1 MEVRL
6 ELSVAERSWR
16 LLMGWASLQQW
27 MERGQYRHKR
37 KKQWCQWGIQR
48 TTVKENRTQ
57 GPKFICSLIYYCL
70 LLSLLGFNY
79 ACSEQLFVVWAEY
92 ACIPFWL
99 LPPQSEVEASEILP
113 SWHLLLLFQD
123 KQYHRN
129 SKFKKCGMLRVKIS
143 EGFYNY
149 GDLISPLMLSSALRL
164 DR

>member
-1 MEVRL
+1 MRL
-6 ELSVAERSWR
+6 ELSIAERSWR
-16 LLMGWASLQQW
+16 FLMGWASLQQW

-48 TTVKENRTQ
+48 TTVKENRTLSLFVVL
-57 GPKFICSLIYYCL
+57 FITACFLP
-70 LLSLLGFNY
+70 LLGFNY

-143 EGFYNY
+143 EGFIIMGN
-149 GDLISPLMLSSALRL
+149 LISPLMLSSALRL